1 MTRTCFFVPEIVH
14 DTGEIF
20 DLPPQLSRQLESVL
34 RARTGGSIELL
45 DTKGSAWSCLITGVR
60 GGTVS
65 VRLIGKLDR
74 TLYESPLRITLGLG
88 MARSDTMDL
97 VVRQA
102 VEMGVRRLAVF
113 RARRSQYG
121 LSGEQAAKKKERWLK
136 IAAEAICQCGRAKV
150 PEIEIFEDLDLFLA
164 SVESKDGD
172 AGRNLKVF
180 ALERESGTGLADL
193 GHRAGPKIQRVS
205 AVIGP
210 EGGWDSGESSSLI
223 GAGFTPVGLG
233 PRILR
238 LETAAVVL
246 VSSIQLLWG
255 DTRGKQ
261 EDE

>member
-1 MTRTCFFVPEIVH
+1 MTRTCFFVPEIVQ

-45 DTKGSAWSCLITGVR
+45 DAKGSAWSCLITGVR

-180 ALERESGTGLADL
+180 ALERESGTGLAESRAPRRTEDSTGL
-193 GHRAGPKIQRVS
+193 GRYRARRRVGQRGKFFVDRRRVYAGGPWPKNTQAGNGRC
-205 AVIGP
+205 
-210 EGGWDSGESSSLI
+210 
-223 GAGFTPVGLG
+223 GACLLHTAPVG
-233 PRILR
+233 RY
-238 LETAAVVL
+238 E
-246 VSSIQLLWG
+246 
-255 DTRGKQ
+255 GKAGR
-261 EDE
+261 